1 MGFERAHDQCHRSQ
15 FAHSSFPRPP
25 GCRPISS
32 AGRAPVAFPSLRA
45 GHDHRFVIP
54 CVAAVILLQAV
65 TVQTRVSAPSRR
77 WSCTGGLALRRPR
90 KLERAMT
97 GYVGDSEIY
106 EDDFDRWYVEVIR
119 KAELAE
125 DAPVRG
131 CKVIRPYGFGLWE
144 RMVAALDGRIK
155 ATGVE
160 NAYFPLFIPQS
171 MLAREA
177 EHVEGFAPE
186 VAWVTRGGNAELEEP
201 LAVRPTSEAI
211 ICPIYAKWVQSY
223 RDLPILINQWSN
235 VVRWEERPRAFL
247 RTVEFLWQEGH
258 TCHATL
264 TEADERARMMLG
276 VYQAFLEE
284 DLAIPVVPGS
294 KSESEK
300 FAGAL
305 HTYTVEAMMG
315 GKYWALQAGTSHNL
329 GDHFGRVFG
338 IQFLD
343 RDGERKHAFNTSF
356 GLSHRTVGAVIMVH
370 GDERGLKLPPRVAPV
385 QAIVVPIWRSGDE
398 KDAVERAVDQ
408 IVELLTPIARVRVDR
423 REERT
428 PGYKFNEWELKGV
441 PLRIEVGPR
450 DVAAEQAVVVRRDT
464 REKSAVPLDRL
475 APAVAELLVAIQD
488 NLFIAARRMLEE
500 RTQAVDSYEALANRV
515 RANAGWSLAHWCGD
529 LACEAKVKAETK
541 ATIRCIPRD
550 Q

>member
-1 MGFERAHDQCHRSQ
+1 M
-15 FAHSSFPRPP
+15 
-25 GCRPISS
+25 
-32 AGRAPVAFPSLRA
+32 
-45 GHDHRFVIP
+45 
-54 CVAAVILLQAV
+54 
-65 TVQTRVSAPSRR
+65 
-77 WSCTGGLALRRPR
+77 
-90 KLERAMT
+90 ERAMT
-97 GYVGDSEIY
+97 GQVRDSDVY

-125 DAPVRG
+125 DSPVRG
-131 CKVIRPYGFGLWE
+131 CKVIRPYGYGLWE
-144 RMVAALDGRIK
+144 RMVAALDTRIK

-160 NAYFPLFIPQS
+160 NAYFPLLIPQS

-177 EHVEGFAPE
+177 EHIEGFAPE

-201 LAVRPTSEAI
+201 LAIRPTSEAI
-211 ICPIYAKWVQSY
+211 ICPIYATWVQSY

-235 VVRWEERPRAFL
+235 VVRWEDRPRAFL

-264 TEADERARMMLG
+264 AEADERARMMLD
-276 VYQAFLEE
+276 VYHAFLEE
-284 DLAIPVVPGS
+284 ELAIPVVPGM
-294 KSESEK
+294 KSDCEK

-338 IQFLD
+338 IQFFD

-356 GLSHRTVGAVIMVH
+356 GLSHRVVGATIMVH
-370 GDERGLKLPPRVAPV
+370 GDERGLKLPPRLAPV
-385 QAIVVPIWRSGDE
+385 QVIVVPIRRSGE
-398 KDAVERAVDQ
+398 ETEAVDRAAEQ
-408 IVELLTPIARVRVDR
+408 IVARLSPVARVKVDW

-428 PGYKFNEWELKGV
+428 PGFKFNEWELKGV

-450 DVAAEQAVVVRRDT
+450 DVVADQAVVVRRDT
-464 REKSAVPLDRL
+464 REKSVVPLDNL
-475 APAVAELLVAIQD
+475 VPAVAELLVAIQS
-488 NLFIAARRMLEE
+488 NLFAAARRMLDE
-500 RTQAVDSYEALANRV
+500 RTQEVDSYEVLADRV
-515 RANAGWSLAHWCGD
+515 QANAGWSLAHWCGD
-529 LACEAKVKAETK
+529 AACEARVKTETK

-550 Q
+550 QPSETGRCIACGGASERRVIFARAY